1 MQNEPKERSDG
12 GRGGEGGASVDK
24 CAAKTRNGRPCRG
37 LVRPGSDYCPAHDP
51 ARQEARRKAASK
63 AARSK
68 PGGETQVLK
77 GQLKTLTDDV
87 LDRRVDPKAA
97 AVATQ
102 IANAYTRILE
112 YEKSLLEFEKKYK
125 EQEEFQARMAALE
138 EVVTTLEEKVRRE
151 QEVRRAWE
159 SQNIW

>member
-1 MQNEPKERSDG
+1 MQNELKEGSDG

-68 PGGETQVLK
+68 PGGEVRSLK
-77 GQLKTLTDDV
+77 DRLEGLADDV
-87 LDRRVDPKAA
+87 LAGRVEPKAA
-97 AVATQ
+97 AVVTQ
-102 IANAYTRILE
+102 IANVHTR
-112 YEKSLLEFEKKYK
+112 LLEFEKKF
-125 EQEEFQARMAALE
+125 QELDEFGAKIAALE
-138 EVVTTLEEKVRRE
+138 EKLEAKIAALEKEEERRRE
-151 QEVRRAWE
+151 SE
-159 SQNIW
+159 SQNL